1 MSHARTYRVTV
12 IRNGRIHELLAEAT
26 SPAAALKQALKEN
39 RSLREAIRDRRASY
53 EVTTVGVPR

>member
-12 IRNGRIHELLAEAT
+12 IRNGRIHELLGTGT
-26 SPAAALKQALKEN
+26 SPAEALKVALKEH

-53 EVTTVGVPR
+53 EVTTVGAPK